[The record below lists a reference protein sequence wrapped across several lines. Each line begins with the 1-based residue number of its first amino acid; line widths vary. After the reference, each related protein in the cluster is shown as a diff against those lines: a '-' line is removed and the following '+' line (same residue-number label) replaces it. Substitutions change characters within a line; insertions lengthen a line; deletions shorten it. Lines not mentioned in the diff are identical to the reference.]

1 VDTYKTEQEQLEA
14 LKRWWETNG
23 KFVLV
28 VLVIAFTTTIGW
40 RVWSNHENSTLES
53 ASLEYN
59 ELIGKLRS
67 EESDAALRHGADLIE
82 KRGDTSYAVLA
93 ALAMA
98 KLEVEKDEL
107 DTARQRLTWAVEHAE
122 IPEIVHIARIRLA
135 RVLLAL
141 GKFDEALAQA
151 SVDNTDGFDAA
162 YEMVKGDI
170 YAQRGLA
177 DQAKT
182 AYNTAL
188 NTSFDMNATSKNM
201 LQMKLDNLGGA
212 NLSVSTE

>member
-14 LKRWWETNG
+14 LKKWWETNG

-28 VLVIAFTTTIGW
+28 LLVVTFTASIGW

-59 ELIGKLRS
+59 AVISNLRS
-67 EESDAALRHGADLIE
+67 EEADAALRNGAGLIE

-98 KLEVEKDEL
+98 KLEVEKGEL
-107 DTARQRLTWAVEHAE
+107 DTASQRLSWAVEHAE
-122 IPEIVHIARIRLA
+122 IPEVIHIARIRLA

-151 SVDNTDGFDAA
+151 SVDVAGGFDAA
-162 YEMVKGDI
+162 YAMVKGDV

-188 NTSFDMNATSKNM
+188 NTSFEMSATSKNL

-212 NLSVSTE
+212 NLSVSPE